1 MARRDKAKL
10 DLLGSGNDDNSQ
22 SRQLPRGDNTLVT
35 RPYMLP
41 ADLPKA
47 LAWLSEE
54 ELEALG
60 VAVGEERRR
69 RLLASESLVAVSP
82 RTREPDAPTS
92 LRATEP
98 RSQKT
103 VVERPRMTIAR
114 VSAIRAGFK
123 AGVKPS
129 MLARQFGVTL
139 AAIRHALTETGS

>member
-1 MARRDKAKL
+1 MDRRDKAKL
-10 DLLGSGNDDNSQ
+10 DFLGSGHDDDSQ
-22 SRQLPRGDNTLVT
+22 PRQLPRGDNTLVA

-47 LAWLSEE
+47 LSWLSEE

-69 RLLASESLVAVSP
+69 RLLASESLVAVSHRTGEPNAPNSPQASGP
-82 RTREPDAPTS
+82 RAQR
-92 LRATEP
+92 
-98 RSQKT
+98 T
-103 VVERPRMTIAR
+103 VLERPRMTIAR

-139 AAIRHALTETGS
+139 AAIREALTETGG